1 MENYTSIPRLPT
13 NAVIEQ
19 TGNVLCYLYAT
30 WMGPVTKF
38 SDVCIFIPILIC
50 EIFSPQILLQH

>member
-30 WMGPVTKF
+30 
-38 SDVCIFIPILIC
+38 
-50 EIFSPQILLQH
+50 